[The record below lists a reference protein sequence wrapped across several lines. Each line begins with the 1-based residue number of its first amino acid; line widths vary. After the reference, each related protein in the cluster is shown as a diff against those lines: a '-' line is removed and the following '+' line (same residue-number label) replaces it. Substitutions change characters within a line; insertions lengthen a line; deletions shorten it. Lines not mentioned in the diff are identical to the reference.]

1 MKWAIV
7 ALCALGLLAAGAA
20 AVLVTSLQG
29 GASDGTALHVVERSV
44 PAMVAE
50 LPVAVAARDL
60 PAFAVVRA
68 EDVDVVE
75 ARSDAAP
82 RNALAD
88 PLEVIGRLLG
98 TPMVAGQPF
107 LAGAF
112 VEEGSAQQL
121 ARSLGPGR
129 RAMSITLDD
138 GSGLE
143 QLLYPGS
150 VVDVLAT
157 FVQRTPD
164 GEWPITITL
173 LEAIR
178 VLAIGERTVVDPFA
192 TSNDPRAV
200 GRARPSVSL
209 LVDGEQAN
217 KLKLAMEE
225 GRVSLALRD
234 PGDEQGAGRSVGPT
248 GLAQL
253 SPALAAPA
261 PAAPPSAEPTPEPTP
276 TAPVRELVILRG
288 GERETKTFPDAEVRR

>member
-20 AVLVTSLQG
+20 AVLVTSLQD
-29 GASDGTALHVVERSV
+29 GASPTSPQVVERVV
-44 PAMVAE
+44 PAMVAD

-60 PAFAVVRA
+60 AAFAVVRA

-88 PLEVIGRLLG
+88 PLAVIGRMLG

-157 FVQRTPD
+157 FVRETPE
-164 GEWPITITL
+164 GSTPLTITL

-192 TSNDPRAV
+192 SSDDSRAP
-200 GRARPSVSL
+200 GRARPTVSL

-234 PGDEQGAGRSVGPT
+234 PGDDPNAGSPLEPT
-248 GLAQL
+248 GLGQL
-253 SPALAAPA
+253 SPALGAPA
-261 PAAPPSAEPTPEPTP
+261 PSAPRPDSTPALP
-276 TAPVRELVILRG
+276 ARELVILRG
-288 GERETKTFPDAEVRR
+288 GQRETKSFPDAEMRR